1 MKFLFFIPARGG
13 SKGIV
18 DKNLQLIG
26 ENSLAAITVDFLCEA
41 GFQEFTVLSSDSDK
55 ILQTC
60 RAKGILCD
68 KRPKAFSADETT
80 TAATI
85 KEFIESGR
93 GNYNL
98 DQDDWVIIAEPTSP
112 FRRLGTLD
120 VLLDV
125 IGSNKFDSI
134 FTVYKSSAVEWIEG
148 GDFWNRK
155 DNVDGSQSR
164 RQARPPKYHEC
175 GVFYATQVKNI
186 TSASIMG
193 KKCHCLVVDS
203 TEALDINSPLDLEV
217 CRTIF
222 NQLNET

>member
-1 MKFLFFIPARGG
+1 MKFIFFIPARGG

-18 DKNLQLIG
+18 NKNLQLIG
-26 ENSLAAITVDFLCEA
+26 EKSLTEITIDFLCQA
-41 GFQEFTVLSSDSDK
+41 GFEEFTVLSSDSDK

-60 RAKGILCD
+60 RAEGILCD

-98 DQDDWVIIAEPTSP
+98 DKDDWVIIAEPTSP
-112 FRRLGTLD
+112 FRRLETLD

-125 IGSNKFDSI
+125 IDSNKFDSI
-134 FTVYKSSAVEWIEG
+134 FTVYKSSAVEWIEEE
-148 GDFWNRK
+148 DFWNRK

-164 RQARPPKYHEC
+164 RQTRPSKYHEC
-175 GVFYATQVKNI
+175 GVFYATKVKNI
-186 TSASIMG
+186 TSESILG
-193 KKCHCLVVDS
+193 EKCHCIVVDS

-217 CRTIF
+217 CRTVF
-222 NQLNET
+222 NQLNEA